1 MYQLRLISIFIF
13 ISKMGTL
20 VTKKFNIN
28 TSSWNGVKIDP
39 KQLKTPYI
47 VEFNRYRI
55 SISCQL
61 FTPHFRSKMT
71 ILYKSDMYFR
81 NYCKNLYSGV
91 ISDPISG
98 PGRLIETRKNNVIH
112 FKIRIPYILLI

>member
-1 MYQLRLISIFIF
+1 
-13 ISKMGTL
+13 MGTL

-61 FTPHFRSKMT
+61 FTPHFRSKIT
-71 ILYKSDMYFR
+71 ILYKYDMYF
-81 NYCKNLYSGV
+81 
-91 ISDPISG
+91 
-98 PGRLIETRKNNVIH
+98 
-112 FKIRIPYILLI
+112 KIIVKIYTLGSFLTPFQVQEG